1 MLKNLHLTVTVTVR
15 LTGSPTP
22 LVAVQRYVDPFE
34 LLEMLLMRNVPSTTG
49 CRGTLS
55 VPLTVTV
62 VQVMFGVGLPVALQL
77 RVTME
82 SSQTTWSLLTE
93 VSSGSTRTHFTHTH
107 KKIE

>member
-1 MLKNLHLTVTVTVR
+1 MR

-34 LLEMLLMRNVPSTTG
+34 LLGMLLMRNVPSTTG

-55 VPLTVTV
+55 VVPLTVTL
-62 VQVMFGVGLPVALQL
+62 VQVIFGVGLPVGLQL

-82 SSQTTWSLLTE
+82 CSQTTGSLLTK
-93 VSSGSTRTHFTHTH
+93 VSSGGTRTHFTHTH
-107 KKIE
+107 TKKIE

>member
-1 MLKNLHLTVTVTVR
+1 MR

-34 LLEMLLMRNVPSTTG
+34 LLGMLLMRNAPSTTVR
-49 CRGTLS
+49 RGTLS
-55 VPLTVTV
+55 VVPLTVTL

-77 RVTME
+77 RVTLE
-82 SSQTTWSLLTE
+82 SSQTTGSLLTK
-93 VSSGSTRTHFTHTH
+93 VSSGSTRTYFTHTH